1 MNLLRLD
8 LTTLNLKVVLNLTG
22 SFKLKAVVQLL
33 SVDVSFEPIADNK

>member
-22 SFKLKAVVQLL
+22 SFKLIAVIG
-33 SVDVSFEPIADNK
+33 DTFNER